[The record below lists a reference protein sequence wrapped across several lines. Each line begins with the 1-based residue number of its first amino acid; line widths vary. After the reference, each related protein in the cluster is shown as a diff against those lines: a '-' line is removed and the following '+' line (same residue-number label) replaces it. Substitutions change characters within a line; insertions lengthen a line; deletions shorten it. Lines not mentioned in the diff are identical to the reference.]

1 MLSCVRLLNS
11 SPGAPHCEL
20 PAKQRRPRAAQGREG
35 CWAQPAAGPPPPWEG
50 CWGCAGAQRHP
61 DTASPSLGVCLFPL
75 LLASMP
81 QGAPAPCC
89 THIEML
95 HQFTSPILPV
105 PGVGGPRS
113 IDARG
118 VIRWRRLLPCSPQ
131 PDPQQHAGC
140 RGLPLSCC
148 PLDVGIRAEPPNSPA
163 PAPPVSP
170 KHCRGS
176 QSCAQRAVG
185 AHPAAGAVSV
195 HGVRCSARGCAGPH
209 TCQGQQQ
216 REA

>member
-61 DTASPSLGVCLFPL
+61 DTSLGVCLFPL

-95 HQFTSPILPV
+95 HQFTAPSSQC
-105 PGVGGPRS
+105 PGWGGPEALMPGGSSGGDGSFLAAPSLTPSSTRAVGGCPCPAAPWMWVS
-113 IDARG
+113 GLKPPAA
-118 VIRWRRLLPCSPQ
+118 RLLPP
-131 PDPQQHAGC
+131 PP
-140 RGLPLSCC
+140 PL
-148 PLDVGIRAEPPNSPA
+148 
-163 PAPPVSP
+163 SP
-170 KHCRGS
+170 KHCRGL
-176 QSCAQRAVG
+176 QSCSRRAMG
-185 AHPAAGAVSV
+185 AHPGAGAVSV